1 MLTIIQLRLQRLETL
16 QRRAKLGADAVDA
29 LQRQRGQIRKLQLL
43 QTPLQRQQLMLAVS
57 EKNLRIDQRQ
67 LNIAVKPR
75 LAAQTAAV

>member
-57 EKNLRIDQRQ
+57 EKKS
-67 LNIAVKPR
+67 AY
-75 LAAQTAAV
+75 